1 MMRYFG
7 RRERYPVVGLLLE
20 CIVANMSLDSSPFRI
35 SVVPESATIVASEL
49 KNRCVLSY
57 R

>member
-1 MMRYFG
+1 MRYFG